1 MPEKI
6 EELVRAALAAA
17 QEAGD
22 LSAFELDD
30 CAIERPADTSHGEW
44 TSTMA
49 LKSAK
54 LAHCAPRKIAEVIVA
69 HMPEDPAIE
78 KVEIAGPG
86 FINFYLSVA
95 VKNAIFG
102 EAREKGMDFAKSN
115 VGGGLKT
122 QVEFVSANPVGPM
135 HIGHGRW
142 AALGD
147 SLCRV
152 MDHAGYEIQ
161 REFYINDHGSQMNT
175 FGNSISTR
183 YMQLADIIAKQ
194 GVDIDEAHKLLI
206 ADRDA
211 FVADENDE
219 HPETHPYQD
228 NFAETLGKDSYGGD
242 YIIDEA
248 AEFWRTDGDK
258 WVDADPQER
267 MESFRERGYVKM
279 VDNMRDLCHA
289 VNCDF
294 DRWYSER
301 SLYVKDTEGET
312 AGTSAVDRAFE
323 KLDKMGYLY
332 TKDGAL
338 WFRSTDLGD
347 DKDRVLI
354 KSDGEYTY
362 FASDVAYHWDKF
374 QRVDHVIDIWGA
386 DHHGYIERVRCVCDA
401 LGYPGKFEV
410 LLGQL
415 VNLLRN
421 GKPVRMSNP
430 PEQIGRAI
438 SDIRAKSG
446 SFDPPVETPGGT
458 LLQGRAPVSELR
470 DYARDVAAY
479 TRGRGRLSCEV
490 AGYFPCHNTEAVVA
504 ALAYDPAADLENTPD
519 SVFCSHGAGY
529 TVRWDEV
536 EQHMHLESCLRA
548 EKETTPAQ
556 ESVPRGPSAPR
567 TGAALDK
574 ELQAIYERTYGA
586 VKQNRAFVPRS
597 EREKPIPQPK
607 AKPIPAG
614 PEYLLVDGYNIIFAW
629 DELKAVA
636 ADHLDAARQL
646 LMDLLCNYQ
655 GVRQCRV
662 ILVFDAYRVPF
673 HKEEIVAY
681 NNIHVV
687 YTKEAETAD
696 AYIEKTSHEIAKD
709 HRVRVATSDG
719 MEQLIV
725 LGQGALR
732 LSADSFHTEVMQA
745 GEEIRETLRRLNRR
759 ERSDAVAEAL
769 RRAAENAGEK

>member
-54 LAHCAPRKIAEVIVA
+54 LAHCAPRKIAEAVVA

-122 QVEFVSANPVGPM
+122 QVEFVSANPTGPM

-152 MDHAGYEIQ
+152 MDHAGYDIQ

-258 WVDADPQER
+258 WVEADPQER

-347 DKDRVLI
+347 DKDRVII
-354 KSDGEYTY
+354 KSNGDFAY
-362 FASDVAYHWDKF
+362 FAADIAYYWNKRHRAVDPADVAIYML
-374 QRVDHVIDIWGA
+374 GA
-386 DHHGYIERVRCVCDA
+386 DHHGYIGRMMAMCAAFGDE
-401 LGYPGKFEV
+401 PGV
-410 LLGQL
+410 NMQILIGQL
-415 VNLLRN
+415 VNVMKN
-421 GKPVRMSNP
+421 GKPVRMSKRAGNVVTIDDLVEAVGVDAARYSLARTDYNTSVDIDLDLLTSHSNENP
-430 PEQIGRAI
+430 VYYVQYAHARSCNVDRNAAAAGIGTEGADL
-438 SDIRAKSG
+438 S
-446 SFDPPVETPGGT
+446 
-458 LLQGRAPVSELR
+458 LL
-470 DYARDVAAY
+470 D
-479 TRGRGRLSCEV
+479 
-490 AGYFPCHNTEAVVA
+490 TEADGEVLA
-504 ALAYDPAADLENTPD
+504 ALAQWPATLALAGDQRAPHKVAHYLEDLAGAYHKWYNVERVVPMALTDPEE
-519 SVFCSHGAGY
+519 
-529 TVRWDEV
+529 R
-536 EQHMHLESCLRA
+536 
-548 EKETTPAQ
+548 
-556 ESVPRGPSAPR
+556 
-567 TGAALDK
+567 LD
-574 ELQAIYERTYGA
+574 
-586 VKQNRAFVPRS
+586 
-597 EREKPIPQPK
+597 
-607 AKPIPAG
+607 
-614 PEYLLVDGYNIIFAW
+614 
-629 DELKAVA
+629 
-636 ADHLDAARQL
+636 DAAR
-646 LMDLLCNYQ
+646 
-655 GVRQCRV
+655 
-662 ILVFDAYRVPF
+662 
-673 HKEEIVAY
+673 
-681 NNIHVV
+681 
-687 YTKEAETAD
+687 
-696 AYIEKTSHEIAKD
+696 
-709 HRVRVATSDG
+709 
-719 MEQLIV
+719 
-725 LGQGALR
+725 
-732 LSADSFHTEVMQA
+732 
-745 GEEIRETLRRLNRR
+745 
-759 ERSDAVAEAL
+759 EAL
-769 RRAAENAGEK
+769 RIAKNPEPARAAARLKLNDAVRTVIASGLDLLGVTAPDKM